1 MNPTESELVDENTV
15 IKQLALQMLHNRGEG
30 ANFTYE
36 ESTDNLNTVI
46 ELEPDTLEEL
56 ANEFVASH
64 HSQLGKYCL
73 NWGNVCVLLNTV
85 IAYSV

>member
-15 IKQLALQMLHNRGEG
+15 IKQLALQMLHSRGEG

-64 HSQLGKYCL
+64 NSQLGKYCL
-73 NWGNVCVLLNTV
+73 NWG
-85 IAYSV
+85 